1 MGYHEGP
8 CDKHTHGHGVDYGH
22 PADSDE
28 PYEHDGRWYCGR
40 CHRCMGSERPDE
52 STQDD
57 PYARIA
63 ELEAELAVAHDRIV
77 TISAEVER
85 RGRLIAEAEWAD
97 DGACPFEPLGGTW
110 STLTGPLHA
119 PTCRAFTADGSVRW
133 GDPEGQA

>member
-1 MGYHEGP
+1 MGYSNE
-8 CDKHTHGHGVDYGH
+8 DM
-22 PADSDE
+22 E
-28 PYEHDGRWYCGR
+28 ELELE
-40 CHRCMGSERPDE
+40 MERAARGQARRATAPLR
-52 STQDD
+52 T
-57 PYARIA
+57 RIA
-63 ELEAELAVAHDRIV
+63 ELEAEVERMRSDRRAAADAHDKLA
-77 TISAEVER
+77 AEVER